1 LRADTPHILLINPWL
16 HDFAA
21 YDVWAKPLGLL
32 SLGAILRLH
41 GCRVS
46 YIDCL
51 DRFHPRMPPSDP
63 GARHGRGPYRKARL
77 PKPRPLADVPRRFGR
92 YGIEPAWFREDLARA
107 GRPDLVLVTSA
118 MTYWYPGVRETVTT
132 VKAVFPETPVLL
144 GGVYAT
150 LCPEHARAA
159 CGADGVFSGPAEAAV
174 LDLVKAHTGW
184 TASPQFS
191 PGDLDTYPF
200 PAFDLQHR
208 IPCVPL
214 LTARGCP
221 FACAYCA
228 AHLLEPRRLR
238 RSPESVAAELAYWH
252 RRWGVADFV
261 LYDDAFLADPEGHG
275 LPVLEAIVRSG
286 LAVRFHTP
294 NALHIR
300 GITADAARLM
310 FKAGFDT
317 VRLGLE
323 TAEFADRELDHK
335 VTAAEFDQAV
345 RRLKRAGFGGR
356 QIGAYLLV
364 GLPGQE
370 AAAVARSIA
379 AVRHAG
385 IRPVLAYY
393 APIPGTALWDR
404 AVASSRYDLAAD
416 PLCTNNSAMPC
427 RREPFDWRWL
437 AELKRLAECRE
448 NGPAQEL
455 TTFHRRTYSAV

>member
-1 LRADTPHILLINPWL
+1 MRADAPHVLLVNPWI

-32 SLGAILRLH
+32 GLAAILRQH

-63 GARHGRGPYRKARL
+63 GARCGRGPYRKTPL
-77 PKPRPLADVPRRFGR
+77 PKPRPFADVPRRFGR
-92 YGIEPAWFREDLARA
+92 YGIEPAWLREDLARLE
-107 GRPDLVLVTSA
+107 RPDLIMVTSA
-118 MTYWYPGVRETVTT
+118 MTYWYPGVRETV
-132 VKAVFPETPVLL
+132 AALRAAFPRAPVLL
-144 GGVYAT
+144 GGTYAT
-150 LCPEHARAA
+150 LCTEHARSA
-159 CGADGVFSGPAEAAV
+159 CGADEVVAGPAEAAV
-174 LDLVKAHTGW
+174 LDRLAAHTGW
-184 TASPQFS
+184 AVSPQS
-191 PGDLDTYPF
+191 DPEDLDACPF
-200 PAFDLQHR
+200 PAFDLQRR

-214 LTARGCP
+214 LTSRGCP

-228 AHLLEPRRLR
+228 AHLLEPRRRR
-238 RSPESVAAELAYWH
+238 RSPESVAAELEHWH
-252 RRWGVADFV
+252 RRWGVSDFV

-275 LPVLEAIVRSG
+275 LPVLEAVARCG

-300 GITADAARLM
+300 GITPEAARLL
-310 FKAGFDT
+310 FQAGFRT
-317 VRLGLE
+317 LRLGLE
-323 TAEFADRELDHK
+323 TADFADRDLDRK
-335 VTAAEFDQAV
+335 VTAAEFDRALCA
-345 RRLKRAGFGGR
+345 LKEAGFSGR

-379 AVRHAG
+379 AVRRAG
-385 IRPVLAYY
+385 ITPVLAYY
-393 APIPGTALWDR
+393 TPIPGTALWDR

-416 PLCTNNSAMPC
+416 PLCANHAVLPLCANHAVLPC

-437 AELKRLAECRE
+437 AALKRQVEVGDP
-448 NGPAQEL
+448 GP
-455 TTFHRRTYSAV
+455 TGN